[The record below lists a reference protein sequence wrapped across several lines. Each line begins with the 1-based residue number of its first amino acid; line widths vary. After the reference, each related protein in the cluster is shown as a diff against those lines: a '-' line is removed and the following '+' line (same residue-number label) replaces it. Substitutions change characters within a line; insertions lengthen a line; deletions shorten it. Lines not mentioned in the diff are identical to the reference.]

1 MAVVPQY
8 DKVCDALTEGLD
20 NLTKLYKKTNDSTA
34 YFICLG
40 TIYKNNVLND
50 LN

>member
-20 NLTKLYKKTNDSTA
+20 NLAKWYKKTDDSTA

-40 TIYKNNVLND
+40 TIHKNNDSND
-50 LN
+50 SN